1 MRLYTDISMI
11 YEGMANS
18 LFLIEG
24 TADSV
29 FNDYIKNNKKQI
41 ASALTR
47 QGVDVARFNFISQ
60 SLPDADSVRELV
72 LRQQPTLDASEL
84 ERKVSE
90 LMDGYGANTKSRL
103 LFIADVGYNA
113 KGCCEAKIFCED
125 DLGATEPE
133 FAFKLHSFLDVIVTY
148 YAEQRQQATS
158 LYGSV
163 RYKLPDGYEYDA
175 LREQDNY
182 ECLCNDMLA
191 ESICSS
197 EKVDISPIL
206 FDEEFNIS
214 LPLYPNV
221 TITLE
226 PLPKTLYILFL
237 QHPEGIVLKDIQL
250 YEGELKKIYSRV
262 SGRKNPTVINRIFRS
277 LIDPT
282 DNPLHKN
289 LSIIRRCF
297 TSKLNYN
304 IARNYIPAHGRT
316 KAHNIPLESEYVIL
330 PDIA

>member
-18 LFLIEG
+18 FFLVEG
-24 TADSV
+24 TADV
-29 FNDYIKNNKKQI
+29 TFNDYIRKNRMEI
-41 ASALTR
+41 ASRLQR
-47 QGVDVARFNFISQ
+47 QGVNVERFNIVSPAT
-60 SLPDADSVRELV
+60 LDSNSIRELI
-72 LRQQPTLDASEL
+72 LRQQPTLSMGEVEHRIAEFRDTYDSKG
-84 ERKVSE
+84 R
-90 LMDGYGANTKSRL
+90 SRL
-103 LFIADVGYNA
+103 MFIGDVGYNTN
-113 KGCCEAKIFCED
+113 GSYEARVFCED

-133 FAFKLHSFLDVIVTY
+133 FTFRLDTLLNVVVAY
-148 YAEQRQQATS
+148 YAEQRQEPGYLSGA
-158 LYGSV
+158 
-163 RYKLPDGYEYDA
+163 RYKFPTEERDA
-175 LREQDNY
+175 LCEQDNY
-182 ECLCNDMLA
+182 ECLCNDILA
-191 ESICSS
+191 ESICSC
-197 EKVDISPIL
+197 ENIEISPIL

-237 QHPEGIVLKDIQL
+237 HHPEGIVLKDIQQ
-250 YEGELKKIYSRV
+250 YETELKRIYSQV

-289 LSIIRRCF
+289 LSIIRRSF

-330 PDIA
+330 PEIA

>member
-1 MRLYTDISMI
+1 MQLYTDISMI

-24 TADSV
+24 TADAV
-29 FNDYIKNNKKQI
+29 FNDYIRNNKKQI
-41 ASALTR
+41 ASVLTR
-47 QGVDVARFNFISQ
+47 QGVDVARFNIISQ
-60 SLPDADSVRELV
+60 PLPDAASLRELV
-72 LRQQPTLDASEL
+72 LRQQPTLGTAEL
-84 ERKVSE
+84 ECKVAE
-90 LMDGYGANTKSRL
+90 LMDGYGANSRSRL
-103 LFIADVGYNA
+103 LFVADVGYNA

-125 DLGATEPE
+125 NLGATEPE
-133 FAFKLHSFLDVIVTY
+133 FAFRLHSFLDVIATY

-158 LYGSV
+158 LHGGV
-163 RYKLPDGYEYDA
+163 RYKLPDGYEHDA
-175 LREQDNY
+175 LREQDY
-182 ECLCNDMLA
+182 CECLCSDMLA

-250 YEGELKKIYSRV
+250 YEDELKKIYSRV

-277 LIDPT
+277 LIDPM

-330 PDIA
+330 PDIG